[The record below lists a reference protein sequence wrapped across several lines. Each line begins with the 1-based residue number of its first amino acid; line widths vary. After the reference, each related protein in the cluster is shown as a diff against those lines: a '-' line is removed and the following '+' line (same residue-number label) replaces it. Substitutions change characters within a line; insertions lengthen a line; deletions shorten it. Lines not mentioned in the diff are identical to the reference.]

1 MTDIDLAHLRFLDIN
16 EIKNLLAI
24 SRSSVYRLLD
34 SGELKSYRIN
44 RYRRVLATDLE
55 AFVKALVQPVE
66 LTMH

>member
-1 MTDIDLAHLRFLDIN
+1 MTDIDLAHLRFLDIS

-55 AFVKALVQPVE
+55 AFVKAHEQPVE